1 MDQHQET
8 KRPYYEV
15 FSITEYSKDGETRA
29 AWLRM
34 GAAFQNKDGSFN
46 LLLRAF
52 PLPDPKTGMA
62 RLHMR
67 LPQPKT
73 GAETGDSSDSF
84 YLEIDPLMGAPLE
97 EL

>member
-1 MDQHQET
+1 MNQEA
-8 KRPYYEV
+8 KRQYYEV
-15 FSITEYSKDGETRA
+15 FSITEYLKDGESKA
-29 AWLRM
+29 AWLRV

-46 LLLRAF
+46 LLLRAY
-52 PLPDPKTGMA
+52 PLPDPKTGMP

-73 GAETGDSSDSF
+73 DAKEDDDSF

-97 EL
+97 AL

>member
-1 MDQHQET
+1 MDQQQEV

-15 FSITEYSKDGETRA
+15 FSITEYRKDDDTRS
-29 AWLRM
+29 AWLRV
-34 GAAFQNKDGSFN
+34 GVAFKNKDDSFN
-46 LLLRAF
+46 LLLRAL

-67 LPQPKT
+67 LPLPKT
-73 GAETGDSSDSF
+73 GMETEDDGDSF

-97 EL
+97 AL

>member
-1 MDQHQET
+1 MSQEA

-15 FSITEYSKDGETRA
+15 FSITEYHKEGEVKS
-29 AWLRM
+29 AWLRV

-46 LLLRAF
+46 LLLRAY
-52 PLPDPKTGMA
+52 PLPDSKTGMA

-67 LPQPKT
+67 LPLPKT
-73 GAETGDSSDSF
+73 GAETEDDGDSF

-97 EL
+97 AL

>member
-1 MDQHQET
+1 MAQQQEA

-15 FSITEYSKDGETRA
+15 FSITEYSKDGETKA
-29 AWLRM
+29 AWLRV
-34 GAAFQNKDGSFN
+34 GAAFKNKDDSFN

-73 GAETGDSSDSF
+73 GTTSEDDGDSF
-84 YLEIDPLMGAPLE
+84 YLEIDPMMGAPLE
-97 EL
+97 AL

>member
-67 LPQPKT
+67 LPKT
-73 GAETGDSSDSF
+73 SAETEDDDSF

-97 EL
+97 AL

>member
-1 MDQHQET
+1 MDQQQEA

-15 FSITEYSKDGETRA
+15 FSITEYSKDGEIRA
-29 AWLRM
+29 AWLRV
-34 GAAFQNKDGSFN
+34 GAAFKNRDDSFN
-46 LLLRAF
+46 LLLRAL

-67 LPQPKT
+67 LPQPKP
-73 GAETGDSSDSF
+73 GAATEDDGDSF

-97 EL
+97 KL

>member
-1 MDQHQET
+1 MTQPERE
-8 KRPYYEV
+8 KRPAYGV
-15 FSITEYSKDGETRA
+15 FIINEYTRGGETRA
-29 AWLRM
+29 QWLRV
-34 GAAFQNKDGSFN
+34 GAGFQNGDGSFN
-46 LLLRAF
+46 LLMRAL

-73 GAETGDSSDSF
+73 ETEDDGDSF

-97 EL
+97 AL